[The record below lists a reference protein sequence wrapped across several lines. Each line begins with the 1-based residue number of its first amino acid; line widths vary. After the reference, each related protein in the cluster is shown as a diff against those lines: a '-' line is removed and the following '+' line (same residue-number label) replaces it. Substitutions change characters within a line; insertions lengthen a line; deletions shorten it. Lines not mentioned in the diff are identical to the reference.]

1 MKNLFGKKLI
11 LGWLLLALTIVVG
24 LWLGGTPESVRSQ
37 KKAAAPV
44 TTMENTSAAEPDR
57 NADPSPPAATVAAPK
72 ISAQKVPEAVYEPA
86 SPELGVSA
94 LQQQLQRAVEISRA
108 EAVISEDL
116 SFWET
121 IATNPGTV
129 AGYVTVNAPVNR
141 SFLRIR
147 LTMP

>member
-44 TTMENTSAAEPDR
+44 TAMENTSAEPDR

-121 IATNPGTV
+121 SATNPGTV
-129 AGYVTVNAPVNR
+129 AGYVTVNALVNR
-141 SFLRIR
+141 SFLRIH
-147 LTMP
+147 LTIP